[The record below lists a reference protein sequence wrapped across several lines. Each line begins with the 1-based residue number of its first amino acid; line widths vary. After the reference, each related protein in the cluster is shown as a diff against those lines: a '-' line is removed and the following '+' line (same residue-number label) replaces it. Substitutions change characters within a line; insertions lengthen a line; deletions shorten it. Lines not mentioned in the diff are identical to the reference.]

1 MSNPFNAY
9 LANLERLAPL
19 AELSEAA
26 TKALATP
33 DRVIERELTIET
45 DDGRSMT
52 LPAYRVQWSNARG
65 PYKGGV
71 RFHPAADLNE
81 VKALAAA
88 MNLKCAVA
96 DLPLGG
102 GKGGVTV
109 DPKAL
114 SRHEV
119 EQVARAFVKAMI
131 SDLGPTRDI
140 PAPDV
145 YTNAEVM
152 AWMLDEYEKLVGHSA
167 PAAFTGKPLDLGGSL
182 GRGNATATGGV
193 QVLDFFIKMKGWQ
206 PSELKVAI
214 QGFGNAG
221 AHAAELLHAAGYTI
235 VALSDSQG
243 GIKSERGLDVNKVS
257 KAKNDTKSV
266 QGLYCAGSVCNEAKL
281 AADEVAVITNEEL
294 LRSDC
299 DILIPA
305 ALDGVITEANA
316 NEIKAKVILELAN
329 GPVTPAADK
338 ILTDRG
344 VTVIPDI
351 LANAGGVTV
360 SHFEWI
366 QNQTGDYWSEET
378 VAAKLKDK
386 MTAAAGA
393 VWRIAQTKN
402 LPWRDAAWLVGLTR
416 LSEALKYRGR
426 I

>member
-19 AELSEAA
+19 AGLSEAV

-119 EQVARAFVKAMI
+119 ERVSRAFVKAMFP
-131 SDLGPTRDI
+131 DLGPTRDI

-152 AWMLDEYEKLVGHSA
+152 AWMLDEYEKLAGLSA
-167 PAAFTGKPLDLGGSL
+167 PATFTGKPLALGGSL
-182 GRGNATATGGV
+182 GRGNATAAGGV
-193 QVLDFFIKMKGWQ
+193 QVLDYLVKMKGWQ

-243 GIKSERGLDVNKVS
+243 GVRSERGLDVNKVS

-281 AADEVAVITNEEL
+281 AADEVTVITNEEL
-294 LRSDC
+294 LQSDC

-305 ALDGVITEANA
+305 ALDGVVTEVNA
-316 NEIKAKVILELAN
+316 GEIKAKVILELAN

-338 ILTDRG
+338 ILNDRG
-344 VTVIPDI
+344 IIVIPDI
-351 LANAGGVTV
+351 LANSGGVTV

-378 VAAKLKDK
+378 VATKLKEK
-386 MTAAAGA
+386 MTAAAAA
-393 VWRIAQTKN
+393 VWQIAQTKN
-402 LPWRDAAWLVGLTR
+402 LPWRDAAWLLGLTR
-416 LSEALKYRGR
+416 LSEALKYRSR